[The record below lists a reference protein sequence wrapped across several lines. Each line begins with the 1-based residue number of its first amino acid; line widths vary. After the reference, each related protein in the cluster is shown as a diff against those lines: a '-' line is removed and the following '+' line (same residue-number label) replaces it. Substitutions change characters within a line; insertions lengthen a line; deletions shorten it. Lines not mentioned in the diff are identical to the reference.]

1 MPINLRY
8 DLRLRSERTLA
19 ARLDAAWQQI
29 DRMGEAAVKPSWWDA
44 FHANR
49 MRRSFI
55 RHRSM
60 YRLKARL
67 WVAWTHAAALLEAG
81 EGALVFLPFY
91 VLLRLIVGKPFPRP
105 REALGEYQA
114 FLLKCEIEDLQDEIQ
129 RRIDKRKGRWSRR
142 VGDAQR
148 ADTIH
153 SCSRP

>member
-1 MPINLRY
+1 MPRMPINLRY
-8 DLRLRSERTLA
+8 DLRFRFDRTLA
-19 ARLDAAWQQI
+19 ARLHAAWQLI

-55 RHRSM
+55 HHRSM

-67 WVAWTHAAALLEAG
+67 WVAWNHAAALLEAG
-81 EGALVFLPFY
+81 GPEGVLIFLPFY
-91 VLLRLIVGKPFPRP
+91 ILLRLIAGKPFPRP

-129 RRIDKRKGRWSRR
+129 RRIDRPKGRRTPTRWRR
-142 VGDAQR
+142 SA
-148 ADTIH
+148 H
-153 SCSRP
+153 